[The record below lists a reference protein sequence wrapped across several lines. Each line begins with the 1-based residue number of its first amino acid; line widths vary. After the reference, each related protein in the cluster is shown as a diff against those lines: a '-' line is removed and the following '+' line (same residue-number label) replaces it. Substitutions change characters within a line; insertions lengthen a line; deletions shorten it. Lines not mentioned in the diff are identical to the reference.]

1 MDQHSEL
8 NKKKILIYGS
18 VAVIASIILMI
29 IFIPQLSPNNG
40 QTDGIEDI
48 NVSEAYEMIND
59 DKNYPNLIV
68 LDVRTQSEYDS
79 GHLNNSILIPL
90 DELENRL
97 DELEEY
103 KDTEIIVHCRSGS
116 RSQSASEVLVANEF
130 SKIYNMVGGISA
142 WNSAGYPTV

>member
-40 QTDGIEDI
+40 QTDNIKDI

-59 DKNYPNLIV
+59 DENYPDLIV

-116 RSQSASEVLVANEF
+116 RSQAASEVLVANGF
-130 SKIYNMVGGISA
+130 SKIYNMIGGISA